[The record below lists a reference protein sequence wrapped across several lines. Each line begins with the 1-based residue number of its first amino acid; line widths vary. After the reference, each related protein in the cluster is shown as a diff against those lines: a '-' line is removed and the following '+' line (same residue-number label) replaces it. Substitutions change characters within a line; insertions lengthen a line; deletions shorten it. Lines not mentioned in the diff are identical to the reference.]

1 MTSAAEVKKKKK
13 RHRLPAV
20 EGKVLLLEEIGPLLK
35 MEPMQ
40 LSKTEVMRES
50 RGLESYRFPAVHS
63 SQIQI

>member
-1 MTSAAEVKKKKK
+1 MTSAAEVKK

-20 EGKVLLLEEIGPLLK
+20 EGKVLLPEEEIGPLLK

-50 RGLESYRFPAVHS
+50 QGLESYRFPAVRS